1 MNYFLNLKYVDIFDY
16 IENTYDKKRL
26 SLFSTIYLTVNVIVM
41 GNYMMVQKAV
51 SLFIQ
56 E

>member
-1 MNYFLNLKYVDIFDY
+1 MKYFLNLKYVDIFDY
-16 IENTYDKKRL
+16 IEDTYDKMRL

-41 GNYMMVQKAV
+41 GNYTMLQKVV

>member
-1 MNYFLNLKYVDIFDY
+1 MKYFLNLKYVDIFDY
-16 IENTYDKKRL
+16 IEHTYDKKRL

-41 GNYMMVQKAV
+41 GNYTMLQKVV